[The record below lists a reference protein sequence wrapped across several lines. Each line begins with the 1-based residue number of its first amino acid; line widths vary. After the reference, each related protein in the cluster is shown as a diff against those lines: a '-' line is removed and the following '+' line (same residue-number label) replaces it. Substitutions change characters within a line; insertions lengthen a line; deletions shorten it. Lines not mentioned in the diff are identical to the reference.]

1 MKDTEIILKQVAL
14 KGAVELLKYSFK
26 TDDTIQDQ
34 LSVVKSVSNS
44 LFEYLKD
51 GVDMTTPE
59 VKVPFETEPPNEP
72 ISNSGN
78 TQSYD
83 EKLATYKQKKF
94 VNSLFYKLPQ
104 SIQDE
109 YKDKL
114 DSKSMT
120 MQLASDLI
128 KKFQAII
135 DEKSKSDL
143 PF

>member
-1 MKDTEIILKQVAL
+1 MTCWACNLEK
-14 KGAVELLKYSFK
+14 KY
-26 TDDTIQDQ
+26 
-34 LSVVKSVSNS
+34 
-44 LFEYLKD
+44 
-51 GVDMTTPE
+51 
-59 VKVPFETEPPNEP
+59 
-72 ISNSGN
+72 
-78 TQSYD
+78 
-83 EKLATYKQKKF
+83 
-94 VNSLFYKLPQ
+94 VNGLFYKLPQ

>member
-72 ISNSGN
+72 ISNGGN

-83 EKLATYKQKKF
+83 EKLATDKQKKY

-120 MQLASDLI
+120 MQLADNLI